1 MEYTVKKMAQ
11 LSGVSGRTLRYYDEI
26 ALLKPTR
33 ISSSGYRIYGK
44 KEVDRLQQ
52 ILYYRELELSLGDIK
67 AILDQPNFN
76 VEHALAEHYQR
87 LLAEKD
93 KISRLLENIAKTM
106 KYYKGE
112 ITMSDKEK
120 FAAFKEQKVAENEA
134 KYGKE
139 IRENYG
145 ESEVEQSNQKY
156 LDLTEKEM
164 EEMAVA
170 QEQLFEK
177 LSLYLKQPLIKSP
190 LAQEIFELHKKWLSY
205 TSPTYSAEFH
215 KGLGAMYVADERF
228 KAYYNS
234 HEDGMAEALNEII
247 QHYA

>member
-26 ALLKPTR
+26 ALLKPAR

-67 AILDQPNFN
+67 AILDQPDFN